1 MGVNISNKKQTLK
14 RMTNVDRSWRD
25 GKKRQA
31 RSLDQSYDIQQPKY
45 IVYLFFSY
53 YCDVQIMKFSARKF
67 SIFDIKDIL
76 TTLKSSIT
84 HLSLVLTL
92 LFSLTTILIVTYF
105 MTYESA
111 KEQVLDVGGEMF
123 TKVVKD
129 VLGFMSMM
137 DARVKAGEIT
147 LAQAQEL
154 VRTYVNGP
162 KKPDDNRDI
171 LKSKMSVD
179 DYMYVWAF
187 SYRQDRG
194 TLTMHP
200 FNMEGGN
207 WWNYQVNGR
216 YTVQDSWGNIN
227 NVGHVFR
234 QLWQNPGEP
243 VYTFIAYQEYFE
255 PWDWIVGC
263 GGREEIIYQRR
274 LEGLRGKFLAVAG
287 IFFFISIIHVY
298 SFTRVEIARRQRE
311 KEVRELNKELEQR
324 VMERTAQLEATNKEL
339 DAFSYSVSHDLRAP
353 LRAISGF
360 SEALLDEYG
369 EKLDEEG
376 KTYLRYLQEGSHE
389 MSDLIDGLLK
399 LSRST
404 RGGIALEPVDLS
416 AIAAMVA
423 EELRKAEPE
432 RRMSVHI
439 EPSVEA
445 FADPRLLRVVME
457 NLLGNAWKYT
467 SRTAEACIEFGVEE
481 QEGKTVYFVRDNGAG
496 FDMGYAN
503 QLFLPFHRLH
513 KTSEFSGIGIGLAT
527 VERIIHRHDGRI
539 WARAAVG
546 EGATF
551 FFTLGQEGNI
561 HGTTDHS
568 LGGGQPQG

>member
-1 MGVNISNKKQTLK
+1 MK
-14 RMTNVDRSWRD
+14 
-25 GKKRQA
+25 
-31 RSLDQSYDIQQPKY
+31 
-45 IVYLFFSY
+45 VYL
-53 YCDVQIMKFSARKF
+53 RNF
-67 SIFDIKDIL
+67 SIFRLHYIF
-76 TTLKSSIT
+76 TTLRNSIT
-84 HLSLVLTL
+84 HLGLVLTL

-129 VLGFMSMM
+129 VIGFMSMM

-147 LAQAQEL
+147 LAQAQEI

-171 LKSKMSVD
+171 SKSKMSVD

-187 SYRQDRG
+187 SYMHDRG

-216 YTVQDSWGNIN
+216 YTVQESWGNIN
-227 NVGHVFR
+227 NTGHVFR

-263 GGREEIIYQRR
+263 GGREEIIYERR

-311 KEVRELNKELEQR
+311 EEVRELNKELEQR
-324 VMERTAQLEATNKEL
+324 VKERTAQLEATNKEL

-369 EKLDEEG
+369 NKLDGEG

-404 RGGIALEPVDLS
+404 RGGIAMERVDLS
-416 AIAAMVA
+416 AMAAMVA

-432 RRMSVHI
+432 RRMTVHI
-439 EPSVEA
+439 APGVEV

-467 SRTAEACIEFGVEE
+467 SRTAEARIEFGVEE

-503 QLFLPFHRLH
+503 KLFLPFQRLH

-539 WARAAVG
+539 WAQAAVG

-551 FFTLGQEGNI
+551 YFTLG
-561 HGTTDHS
+561 
-568 LGGGQPQG
+568 

>member
-1 MGVNISNKKQTLK
+1 MK
-14 RMTNVDRSWRD
+14 
-25 GKKRQA
+25 
-31 RSLDQSYDIQQPKY
+31 
-45 IVYLFFSY
+45 VYL
-53 YCDVQIMKFSARKF
+53 RNF
-67 SIFDIKDIL
+67 SIFRLHCIF
-76 TTLKSSIT
+76 TTLRNSIT
-84 HLSLVLTL
+84 HLGLVLTL

-129 VLGFMSMM
+129 MIGFMSMM

-147 LAQAQEL
+147 LAQAQEI

-171 LKSKMSVD
+171 SKSKMSVD

-187 SYRQDRG
+187 SYMHDRG

-216 YTVQDSWGNIN
+216 YTVQESWSNIN
-227 NVGHVFR
+227 NTGHVFR

-263 GGREEIIYQRR
+263 GGREEIIYERR

-311 KEVRELNKELEQR
+311 EEVRELNKELEQR
-324 VMERTAQLEATNKEL
+324 VKERTAQLEATNKEL

-369 EKLDEEG
+369 NKLDGEG

-404 RGGIALEPVDLS
+404 RGGIAMERVDLS
-416 AIAAMVA
+416 TMAAMVA

-432 RRMSVHI
+432 RRMTVHI
-439 EPSVEA
+439 APGVEV

-467 SRTAEACIEFGVEE
+467 SRTAEARIEFGVEE

-503 QLFLPFHRLH
+503 KLFLPFQRLH

-539 WARAAVG
+539 WAQAAVG

-551 FFTLGQEGNI
+551 YFTLG
-561 HGTTDHS
+561 
-568 LGGGQPQG
+568 

>member
-1 MGVNISNKKQTLK
+1 
-14 RMTNVDRSWRD
+14 
-25 GKKRQA
+25 
-31 RSLDQSYDIQQPKY
+31 
-45 IVYLFFSY
+45 
-53 YCDVQIMKFSARKF
+53 
-67 SIFDIKDIL
+67 
-76 TTLKSSIT
+76 
-84 HLSLVLTL
+84 
-92 LFSLTTILIVTYF
+92 
-105 MTYESA
+105 
-111 KEQVLDVGGEMF
+111 
-123 TKVVKD
+123 
-129 VLGFMSMM
+129 MM

-147 LAQAQEL
+147 LAQAQEI

-171 LKSKMSVD
+171 SKSKMSVD

-187 SYRQDRG
+187 SYMHDRG

-216 YTVQDSWGNIN
+216 YTVQESWGNIIN
-227 NVGHVFR
+227 TGHVFR

-263 GGREEIIYQRR
+263 GGREEIIYERR

-311 KEVRELNKELEQR
+311 EEVRELNKELEQR
-324 VMERTAQLEATNKEL
+324 VKERTAQLEATNKEL

-369 EKLDEEG
+369 NKLDGEG

-404 RGGIALEPVDLS
+404 RGGIAMERVDLS
-416 AIAAMVA
+416 AMAAMVA

-432 RRMSVHI
+432 RRMTVHI
-439 EPSVEA
+439 APGVEV

-467 SRTAEACIEFGVEE
+467 SRTAEARIEFGVEE

-496 FDMGYAN
+496 FDMGYADK
-503 QLFLPFHRLH
+503 LFLPFQRLH

-539 WARAAVG
+539 WAQAAVG

-551 FFTLGQEGNI
+551 YFTLG
-561 HGTTDHS
+561 
-568 LGGGQPQG
+568 

>member
-1 MGVNISNKKQTLK
+1 MIVRFIHRSTL
-14 RMTNVDRSWRD
+14 VIFFPYWGDA
-25 GKKRQA
+25 QA
-31 RSLDQSYDIQQPKY
+31 MK
-45 IVYLFFSY
+45 VYL
-53 YCDVQIMKFSARKF
+53 RKF
-67 SIFDIKDIL
+67 SMFGLKDIL

-92 LFSLTTILIVTYF
+92 LFSLTTILIATYF

-129 VLGFMSMM
+129 VIGFMSMM

-171 LKSKMSVD
+171 TKSKMSVD

-187 SYRQDRG
+187 SYMHDRG

-216 YTVQDSWGNIN
+216 YTVQESWGNIN
-227 NVGHVFR
+227 NTGHVFR

-263 GGREEIIYQRR
+263 GGREEIIYERR

-311 KEVRELNKELEQR
+311 EEVRELNKELEQR

-369 EKLDEEG
+369 NKLDGEG

-404 RGGIALEPVDLS
+404 RGGIVLERVDLS
-416 AIAAMVA
+416 AMAAMVA
-423 EELRKAEPE
+423 EELRKVEPE
-432 RRMSVHI
+432 RRMTVHI
-439 EPSVEA
+439 APGVEA

-467 SRTAEACIEFGVEE
+467 SRTAEARIEFGFEE

-503 QLFLPFHRLH
+503 KLFLPFQRLH

-527 VERIIHRHDGRI
+527 VERIINCHDGRI
-539 WARAAVG
+539 WAQAAVG
-546 EGATF
+546 KGATF
-551 FFTLGQEGNI
+551 YFTLG
-561 HGTTDHS
+561 
-568 LGGGQPQG
+568 

>member
-1 MGVNISNKKQTLK
+1 
-14 RMTNVDRSWRD
+14 
-25 GKKRQA
+25 
-31 RSLDQSYDIQQPKY
+31 
-45 IVYLFFSY
+45 
-53 YCDVQIMKFSARKF
+53 
-67 SIFDIKDIL
+67 
-76 TTLKSSIT
+76 
-84 HLSLVLTL
+84 
-92 LFSLTTILIVTYF
+92 

-129 VLGFMSMM
+129 VIGFMSMM

-147 LAQAQEL
+147 LAQAQEI

-171 LKSKMSVD
+171 SKSKMSVD

-187 SYRQDRG
+187 SYMHDRG

-216 YTVQDSWGNIN
+216 YTVQESWGNIN
-227 NVGHVFR
+227 NTGHVFR

-263 GGREEIIYQRR
+263 GGREEIIYERR

-311 KEVRELNKELEQR
+311 EEVRELNKELEQR
-324 VMERTAQLEATNKEL
+324 VKERTAQLEATNKEL

-369 EKLDEEG
+369 NKLDGEG

-404 RGGIALEPVDLS
+404 RGGIAMERVDLS
-416 AIAAMVA
+416 AMAAMVA

-432 RRMSVHI
+432 RRMTVHI
-439 EPSVEA
+439 APGVEV

-467 SRTAEACIEFGVEE
+467 SRTAEARIEFGVEE

-496 FDMGYAN
+496 FDMGYADK
-503 QLFLPFHRLH
+503 LFLPFQRLH

-539 WARAAVG
+539 WAQAAVG

-551 FFTLGQEGNI
+551 YFTLG
-561 HGTTDHS
+561 
-568 LGGGQPQG
+568 

>member
-1 MGVNISNKKQTLK
+1 
-14 RMTNVDRSWRD
+14 
-25 GKKRQA
+25 
-31 RSLDQSYDIQQPKY
+31 
-45 IVYLFFSY
+45 
-53 YCDVQIMKFSARKF
+53 
-67 SIFDIKDIL
+67 
-76 TTLKSSIT
+76 
-84 HLSLVLTL
+84 
-92 LFSLTTILIVTYF
+92 
-105 MTYESA
+105 
-111 KEQVLDVGGEMF
+111 
-123 TKVVKD
+123 
-129 VLGFMSMM
+129 MM

-147 LAQAQEL
+147 LAQAQEI

-171 LKSKMSVD
+171 SKSKMSVD

-187 SYRQDRG
+187 SYMHDRG

-216 YTVQDSWGNIN
+216 YTVQESWSNIN
-227 NVGHVFR
+227 NTGHVFR

-263 GGREEIIYQRR
+263 GGREEIIYERR

-311 KEVRELNKELEQR
+311 EEVRELNKELEQR
-324 VMERTAQLEATNKEL
+324 VKERTAQLEATNKEL

-369 EKLDEEG
+369 NKLDGEG

-404 RGGIALEPVDLS
+404 RGGIAMERVDLS
-416 AIAAMVA
+416 TMAAMVA

-432 RRMSVHI
+432 RRMTVHI
-439 EPSVEA
+439 APGVEV

-467 SRTAEACIEFGVEE
+467 SRTAEARIEFGVEE

-496 FDMGYAN
+496 FDMGYADK
-503 QLFLPFHRLH
+503 LFLPFQRLH

-539 WARAAVG
+539 WAQAAVG

-551 FFTLGQEGNI
+551 YFTLG
-561 HGTTDHS
+561 
-568 LGGGQPQG
+568 

>member
-1 MGVNISNKKQTLK
+1 
-14 RMTNVDRSWRD
+14 
-25 GKKRQA
+25 
-31 RSLDQSYDIQQPKY
+31 
-45 IVYLFFSY
+45 
-53 YCDVQIMKFSARKF
+53 
-67 SIFDIKDIL
+67 
-76 TTLKSSIT
+76 
-84 HLSLVLTL
+84 
-92 LFSLTTILIVTYF
+92 

-129 VLGFMSMM
+129 VIGFMSMM

-147 LAQAQEL
+147 LAQAQEI

-171 LKSKMSVD
+171 SKSKMSVD

-187 SYRQDRG
+187 SYMHDRG

-216 YTVQDSWGNIN
+216 YTVQESWGNIIN
-227 NVGHVFR
+227 TGHVFR

-263 GGREEIIYQRR
+263 GGREEIIYERR

-311 KEVRELNKELEQR
+311 EEVRELNKELEQR
-324 VMERTAQLEATNKEL
+324 VKERTAQLEATNKEL

-369 EKLDEEG
+369 NKLDGEG

-404 RGGIALEPVDLS
+404 RGGIAMERVDLS
-416 AIAAMVA
+416 AMAAMVA

-432 RRMSVHI
+432 RRMTVHI
-439 EPSVEA
+439 APGVEV

-467 SRTAEACIEFGVEE
+467 SRTAEARIEFGVEE

-503 QLFLPFHRLH
+503 KLFLPFQRLH

-539 WARAAVG
+539 WAQAAVG

-551 FFTLGQEGNI
+551 YFTLG
-561 HGTTDHS
+561 
-568 LGGGQPQG
+568 

>member
-14 RMTNVDRSWRD
+14 GMTNADRSWRD
-25 GKKRQA
+25 RKERQA

-45 IVYLFFSY
+45 IGYLFFPY
-53 YCDVQIMKFSARKF
+53 YYDVQIMKFYPRKF
-67 SIFDIKDIL
+67 STFGIKDIL

-129 VLGFMSMM
+129 VIGFMSMM

-147 LAQAQEL
+147 LAQAQDL

-162 KKPDDNRDI
+162 KKPDGNRDI
-171 LKSKMSVD
+171 TKSKMSVD

-187 SYRQDRG
+187 SYWHGRG
-194 TLTMHP
+194 ALTMHP

-216 YTVQDSWGNIN
+216 YTVQESWGNIN
-227 NVGHVFR
+227 NTGRVFR

-263 GGREEIIYQRR
+263 GGREEIIYERR

-311 KEVRELNKELEQR
+311 EEVRELNKELEQR
-324 VMERTAQLEATNKEL
+324 VMERTAQLEATNQEL

-369 EKLDEEG
+369 DKLDEEG

-404 RGGIALEPVDLS
+404 RGGITLERIDLS
-416 AIAAMVA
+416 TIAAMVA

-432 RRMSVHI
+432 RRMTVNI
-439 EPSVEA
+439 APGVEA

-467 SRTAEACIEFGVEE
+467 SRTAEARIEFGVEE

-503 QLFLPFHRLH
+503 QLFLPFQRLH

-539 WARAAVG
+539 WAQAAVG

-551 FFTLGQEGNI
+551 YFTLG
-561 HGTTDHS
+561 
-568 LGGGQPQG
+568 

>member
-1 MGVNISNKKQTLK
+1 
-14 RMTNVDRSWRD
+14 
-25 GKKRQA
+25 
-31 RSLDQSYDIQQPKY
+31 
-45 IVYLFFSY
+45 
-53 YCDVQIMKFSARKF
+53 
-67 SIFDIKDIL
+67 
-76 TTLKSSIT
+76 
-84 HLSLVLTL
+84 
-92 LFSLTTILIVTYF
+92 

-147 LAQAQEL
+147 LAQAQEV

-207 WWNYQVNGR
+207 WWDYQVNGR
-216 YTVQDSWGNIN
+216 YTVQESWGNIN
-227 NVGHVFR
+227 NTGRVFR

-311 KEVRELNKELEQR
+311 KEVSELNKELEQR

-369 EKLDEEG
+369 DKLDEEG

-404 RGGIALEPVDLS
+404 RGGIALERVDLS

-432 RRMSVHI
+432 RRMNVHI
-439 EPSVEA
+439 APGVEA

-503 QLFLPFHRLH
+503 KLFLPFHRLH

-539 WARAAVG
+539 WAQAAVG

-568 LGGGQPQG
+568 PGGGQPQG

>member
-1 MGVNISNKKQTLK
+1 
-14 RMTNVDRSWRD
+14 
-25 GKKRQA
+25 
-31 RSLDQSYDIQQPKY
+31 
-45 IVYLFFSY
+45 
-53 YCDVQIMKFSARKF
+53 
-67 SIFDIKDIL
+67 
-76 TTLKSSIT
+76 
-84 HLSLVLTL
+84 
-92 LFSLTTILIVTYF
+92 
-105 MTYESA
+105 
-111 KEQVLDVGGEMF
+111 
-123 TKVVKD
+123 
-129 VLGFMSMM
+129 
-137 DARVKAGEIT
+137 
-147 LAQAQEL
+147 
-154 VRTYVNGP
+154 
-162 KKPDDNRDI
+162 
-171 LKSKMSVD
+171 
-179 DYMYVWAF
+179 
-187 SYRQDRG
+187 
-194 TLTMHP
+194 MHP

-216 YTVQDSWGNIN
+216 YTVQESWGNIN
-227 NVGHVFR
+227 NTGHVFR

-263 GGREEIIYQRR
+263 GGREEIIYERR

-311 KEVRELNKELEQR
+311 EEVRELNKELEQR
-324 VMERTAQLEATNKEL
+324 VKERTAQLEATNKEL

-369 EKLDEEG
+369 DKLDGEG

-404 RGGIALEPVDLS
+404 RGGIAMERVDLS
-416 AIAAMVA
+416 AMAAMVA

-432 RRMSVHI
+432 RRMTVHI
-439 EPSVEA
+439 APGVEV

-467 SRTAEACIEFGVEE
+467 SRTAEARIEFGFEE

-503 QLFLPFHRLH
+503 KLFLPFQRLH

-527 VERIIHRHDGRI
+527 VERIINRHDGRI
-539 WARAAVG
+539 WAQAAVG
-546 EGATF
+546 KGATF
-551 FFTLGQEGNI
+551 YFTLG
-561 HGTTDHS
+561 
-568 LGGGQPQG
+568 